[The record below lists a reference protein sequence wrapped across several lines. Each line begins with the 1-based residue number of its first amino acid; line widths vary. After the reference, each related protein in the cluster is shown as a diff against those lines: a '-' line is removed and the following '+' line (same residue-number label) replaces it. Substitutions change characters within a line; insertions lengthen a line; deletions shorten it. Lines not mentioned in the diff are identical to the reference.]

1 MHFVWTSYFIACLLA
16 LYILIFFFPKPENF
30 NECHFLSLMQYIMLR
45 IHTYNRASVRW
56 NTENVKEESLSIR
69 IACDMK
75 HLPKIFFSFFYY
87 ITFFSQAYARFLKW
101 REDFFYCMQFA
112 EISLINFYD
121 SLEGN
126 FLAHKC
132 YILQLLGLIW
142 AYNRATLKNL
152 ISSLQIKAK

>member
-56 NTENVKEESLSIR
+56 NTERKRR
-69 IACDMK
+69 IAFNKNRMW
-75 HLPKIFFSFFYY
+75 HEAFTENFLLFFYY

-101 REDFFYCMQFA
+101 REDFFLLYA
-112 EISLINFYD
+112 IRRNFVD
-121 SLEGN
+121 
-126 FLAHKC
+126 K
-132 YILQLLGLIW
+132 LLWLF
-142 AYNRATLKNL
+142 RRKLSCTQVLHSTTLGFDM
-152 ISSLQIKAK
+152 SLQSGNIKKSDFFSSN